1 MYVTSVPNRGS
12 PPAVLLRESY
22 RDEGKVK
29 TRTLANLS
37 HWPEHKVETLKRAL
51 KGLPPAID
59 LSEAFEITR
68 SLPHGHVAAVLGSA
82 QRLGMQELID
92 ATPSRKRDLVAA
104 MLVAQVIGPGSKL
117 ATARGLRTET
127 ATSSLGQVLGVTGC
141 DEDDLYAAMDWA
153 LQRKD
158 AIESAL
164 AARHLASGTLVLYDV
179 SSAAFEGRTCPL
191 GAIGHPKDGVK
202 GRLQIVYG
210 LLCSTAGIPIAI
222 EVFEG
227 NTADPKTLA
236 AQISKL
242 KDRFALSRVCLVG
255 DRGMLTNARIRDEL
269 GPAQLDW
276 ISALRAPQIKTLVED
291 GALQLSLFDEQDL
304 LEINSPEFPGERLVC
319 CHNPVLAE
327 ERARKRGELLAA
339 TEKELIPIAAATGR
353 DKRPL
358 RGKDKIA
365 LRVGKVINHY
375 KMAKHFTLEITDE
388 SFTFTRNTEA
398 IAAEAA
404 LDGIYVLR
412 TSLPEQTLTQ
422 HDVVARY
429 KNLADVERF
438 FRTLNTEL
446 DVRPIRHRLADR
458 VRAHMFLRMLSYY
471 ISWHM
476 KQAPGPNAV
485 RRQRQTR
492 RGRQTRQSR
501 CRSTTLRHRTGQGRA
516 QTHHGQHPGA
526 QLHQP
531 ARRPGHHLRQQHPT
545 RRRHTS
551 LHHDHHPHPT
561 TAASLR
567 TPRRLPSPRPSVV
580 STTTHQTTKPQ
591 VNTPT
596 RQHNR
601 GNFGLVSGS
610 ARRSVVPMRS
620 LRTICSGLWRFL
632 VAMILSSFPENVGRK
647 TLISHGSTDRG
658 RANLSLH
665 SAAPLQSRLPYTC
678 PLSFP
683 PRSLVPTRLAKLTT
697 RCPSRPGIIP
707 LPRQD
712 TACTECSESGR
723 LGAGNGMRLPTR

>member
-37 HWPEHKVETLKRAL
+37 HWPERKVETLKRAL
-51 KGLPPAID
+51 KGLSPAID

-92 ATPSRKRDLVAA
+92 ATPSRKRDLVTA

-153 LQRKD
+153 LQRKG
-158 AIESAL
+158 AIENAL
-164 AARHLASGTLVLYDV
+164 AARHLANGTLVLYDV

-210 LLCSTAGIPIAI
+210 LLCSTDGIPIAI

-269 GPAQLDW
+269 RPAQLDW
-276 ISALRAPQIKTLVED
+276 ISALRAPQIKALVEE

-304 LEINSPEFPGERLVC
+304 LEISSPEFPGERLVC

-327 ERARKRGELLAA
+327 ERARKRSELLAA
-339 TEKELIPIAAATGR
+339 TEKELIPIAAATRR

-365 LRVGKVINHY
+365 LRVGKVVNHY
-375 KMAKHFTLEITDE
+375 KMAKHFTIEITDE

-422 HDVVARY
+422 HDVVVRY

-458 VRAHMFLRMLSYY
+458 VRAHLFLRMLSYY

-476 KQAPGPNAV
+476 KQALAPILFVDNDKPAAAAKRANPVAAA
-485 RRQRQTR
+485 QRSDTALAKAAR
-492 RGRQTRQSR
+492 KR
-501 CRSTTLRHRTGQGRA
+501 TTDNTPVHSFTSLLADLATICANHI
-516 QTHHGQHPGA
+516 
-526 QLHQP
+526 QP
-531 ARRPGHHLRQQHPT
+531 ADDMPAFT
-545 RRRHTS
+545 M
-551 LHHDHHPHPT
+551 
-561 TAASLR
+561 
-567 TPRRLPSPRPSVV
+567 
-580 STTTHQTTKPQ
+580 TTTP
-591 VNTPT
+591 TPL
-596 RQHNR
+596 Q
-601 GNFGLVSGS
+601 
-610 ARRSVVPMRS
+610 RRAFE
-620 LRTICSGLWRFL
+620 LLG
-632 VAMILSSFPENVGRK
+632 
-647 TLISHGSTDRG
+647 ISHRHG
-658 RANLSLH
+658 
-665 SAAPLQSRLPYTC
+665 
-678 PLSFP
+678 
-683 PRSLVPTRLAKLTT
+683 LA
-697 RCPSRPGIIP
+697 
-707 LPRQD
+707 
-712 TACTECSESGR
+712 
-723 LGAGNGMRLPTR
+723 